1 LRPQGDKK
9 GALRCAQGDREGKG
23 SGCSLFVFLS
33 EAKDLRGS
41 VSDRRTSG
49 GPSLPLRAIALRAT
63 AQGDMKDRPQGEP
76 LEFISETN
84 KDTKSGDVCSD
95 GSFSS

>member
-1 LRPQGDKK
+1 VGGHPERS
-9 GALRCAQGDREGKG
+9 EGSRK
-23 SGCSLFVFLS
+23 
-33 EAKDLRGS
+33 A
-41 VSDRRTSG
+41 
-49 GPSLPLRAIALRAT
+49 LRAIALRAT

-76 LEFISETN
+76 LEFISETK